1 MIQPEKINT
10 VIHLLGEYNKALQL
24 ISRNTLTLTG
34 GGIPAKQVE
43 INQYLRREKI
53 DAIKMIIKGEFLF
66 RLARLSLQIESLG
79 GKVAPP
85 PFIPQ
90 VEWDSAVE
98 EAKRDLQQL
107 NERIALNAR

>member
-1 MIQPEKINT
+1 MIQPEEINSI
-10 VIHLLGEYNKALQL
+10 IHLLGEYNKAIQL
-24 ISRNTLTLTG
+24 ISRNTLTLIG
-34 GGIPAKQVE
+34 DNPAKQVE

-85 PFIPQ
+85 HFIPQ

-98 EAKRDLQQL
+98 EAERDLQQL

>member
-1 MIQPEKINT
+1 MIQPEEINSI
-10 VIHLLGEYNKALQL
+10 IHLLGEYNKAIQL
-24 ISRNTLTLTG
+24 ISRNTLTLIG
-34 GGIPAKQVE
+34 DNPAKQVE

-66 RLARLSLQIESLG
+66 RLARLSLQI
-79 GKVAPP
+79 APP
-85 PFIPQ
+85 HFIPQ

-98 EAKRDLQQL
+98 EAERDLQQL